1 MTSEN
6 NTKGNSHQSEMR
18 GTIFVVLF
26 ITILFVTIAAF
37 AIWIWDQVYA
47 DMLLSTR
54 IEITLS
60 QAIIQVKYAMSNF
73 FPAACLCK

>member
-26 ITILFVTIAAF
+26 ITILFVTVAAL
-37 AIWIWDQVYA
+37 AIWIWDQVHS
-47 DMLLSTR
+47 DMLVSTR
-54 IEITLS
+54 IEVVLS
-60 QAIIQVKYAMSNF
+60 QAIV
-73 FPAACLCK
+73 